1 MISHTQT
8 VKEDIVLITIDKRG
22 SINLPAALRKELG
35 LKPGVYLNL
44 TVENGGAI
52 QLHPVSIFPSIR
64 LNEQGIEKLKEA
76 RKSETG
82 KLSGWILEDMKNA
95 RADTDKEIS

>member
-1 MISHTQT
+1 M
-8 VKEDIVLITIDKRG
+8 LITIDKRG

-35 LKPGVYLNL
+35 LQPGVYLDL

-52 QLHPVSIFPSIR
+52 LLHPVSIFPSVR

-76 RKSETG
+76 RKSDTG
-82 KLSGWILEDMKNA
+82 KFYGWILEDMKNA
-95 RADTDKEIS
+95 RADTNQEIP